1 MNGDWWTP
9 HCNVYLLNHR
19 LVSAR
24 RRRAQ
29 LTKSQITSSQFAI
42 EQSEFT
48 QKISHVEEP
57 DSLNTEATPKH
68 KLHLW
73 LEKILRGGLIH
84 DYYLY
89 MVNGVEVEERVFDAW
104 LNSSKEE
111 FGRTLIFRDERGRR
125 LRQRSLKNQ
134 EKEKQK

>member
-29 LTKSQITSSQFAI
+29 LTRSQITSSQLTI

-48 QKISHVEEP
+48 QKISDVQGEP
-57 DSLNTEATPKH
+57 DSLNTEAVSKH
-68 KLHLW
+68 KLHLCF
-73 LEKILRGGLIH
+73 EKILRGGLI
-84 DYYLY
+84 DNYYLY
-89 MVNGVEVEERVFDAW
+89 FVNGVEVEERVFDAF
-104 LNSSKEE
+104 LNSRKEE
-111 FGRTLIFRDERGRR
+111 FCWSFIERDERPPRKS
-125 LRQRSLKNQ
+125 QKNQ
-134 EKEKQK
+134 EKEIQK

>member
-1 MNGDWWTP
+1 
-9 HCNVYLLNHR
+9 
-19 LVSAR
+19 VSAR

-42 EQSEFT
+42 KQSEST
-48 QKISHVEEP
+48 QNVSDVQGKP
-57 DSLNTEATPKH
+57 DSLNTEVTPKY

-111 FGRTLIFRDERGRR
+111 FGRSFIERDERGPKNP
-125 LRQRSLKNQ
+125 QKNQ

>member
-1 MNGDWWTP
+1 
-9 HCNVYLLNHR
+9 
-19 LVSAR
+19 VSAR